1 MILAMAGAMLGPV
14 IRLVFFAGGTYSA
27 AYMLMQ
33 LWFFGAVLLALQAC
47 AGSSTSFLAGRQALL
62 RGEPDNAA
70 ALFEQTAQADPA
82 FVATSAPPPKSIWTY
97 LGRAHYN
104 AGRYPQARAA
114 LDKALTY
121 VKDDVTARLY
131 RGLVLMRTQAPAPPP
146 EGLTLQ
152 EVTYAL
158 REAVTPRRMST
169 LARERG
175 VAFDLNAETE
185 NQLKNAGAD
194 AALLEDLK
202 SVRAKR
208 AKSTVTNDGQ
218 LNEGANEVAAGLTGL
233 RDWLVSMITYAPQGR
248 YWDTTGEIRAEITRG
263 LKLTG
268 AKPRDFAA
276 ILFSGELVGYK
287 LEEESDL
294 ARRDE
299 EIDRR
304 RPIR

>member
-1 MILAMAGAMLGPV
+1 
-14 IRLVFFAGGTYSA
+14 
-27 AYMLMQ
+27 MQ
-33 LWFFGAVLLALQAC
+33 MRFCFFGLVLLALNAC

-70 ALFEQTAQADPA
+70 ALFEQAAQADPA

-104 AGRYPQARAA
+104 AGRYAEARVA
-114 LDKALTY
+114 LDKALSY
-121 VKDDVTARLY
+121 VKDDFTARLY

-158 REAVTPRRMST
+158 REAVTPRRMAT

-194 AALLEDLK
+194 AALLEELK

-208 AKSTVTNDGQ
+208 VKSTAANDGQ

-233 RDWLVSMITYAPQGR
+233 RDWLVWTITYAPQGR
-248 YWDTTGEIRAEITRG
+248 YWDTTGQIRAEIARG
-263 LKLTG
+263 LKSTT

-276 ILFSGELVGYK
+276 ILSSGEWVGYK
-287 LEEESDL
+287 FEEESDL